1 MKTSGKISAYNGILI
16 IIVVLWALL
25 SLMPLYIMYTSS
37 FTQVGLD
44 FDVDDI
50 SLIPENTNF
59 DNYRNLLDR
68 TGILVWVWLFNSFLV
83 AAIPTI
89 SKLFFDALAGYALA
103 KMNFPG
109 RRIIFWSILTSLM
122 VPQFVTLIPLYRMMF
137 EFGWIDSYWALLF
150 PGLASVSGVF
160 LFKQFLSTLPTS
172 LIEAARADGCSEFKI
187 FWKIVIPLSKPAFAV
202 MGIMSFVSSWNNYF
216 WPYLVTNSRELFTFQ
231 VGLVSLIGVES
242 ASGGQTADYG
252 VIMAGAVIASILPVI
267 IFLLFQKYF
276 VKGVTVG
283 ALKG

>member
-1 MKTSGKISAYNGILI
+1 MKKPPNFSTSKGILSAI
-16 IIVVLWALL
+16 LILWAIL

-37 FTQVGLD
+37 FTQVGVE

-50 SLIPENTNF
+50 SLIPENANL
-59 DNYRNLLDR
+59 DNYRNLIAR
-68 TGILVWVWLFNSFLV
+68 TGSLAWIWLFNSFLV
-83 AAIPTI
+83 AAIPTM

-103 KMNFPG
+103 KMSFPG
-109 RRIIFWSILTSLM
+109 RRIIFWGVLTSLM

-160 LFKQFLSTLPTS
+160 LFKQFLSTLPGS
-172 LIEAARADGCSEFKI
+172 LIDAARADGCSEFKI
-187 FWKIVIPLSKPAFAV
+187 FWKIVMPLSKPAFAV

-252 VIMAGAVIASILPVI
+252 VIMAGAVIASILPVVV
-267 IFLLFQKYF
+267 FLLFQKYF

>member
-68 TGILVWVWLFNSFLV
+68 TGILVWIWLFNSFLV

>member
-1 MKTSGKISAYNGILI
+1 MKEGGNISASKGILI
-16 IIVVLWALL
+16 IIVVLWAVL

-37 FTQVGLD
+37 FTQVGVD

-50 SLIPENTNF
+50 SLIPQNTNF

-68 TGILVWVWLFNSFLV
+68 TGILVWIWLFNSFLV

-109 RRIIFWSILTSLM
+109 RRVIFWSILTSLM

-137 EFGWIDSYWALLF
+137 EFGWIDTYWALLF

-160 LFKQFLSTLPTS
+160 LFKQFLSTLPSS

-187 FWKIVIPLSKPAFAV
+187 FWKIVMPLSKPAFAV

-216 WPYLVTNSRELFTFQ
+216 WPYLVTNSREFFTFQ